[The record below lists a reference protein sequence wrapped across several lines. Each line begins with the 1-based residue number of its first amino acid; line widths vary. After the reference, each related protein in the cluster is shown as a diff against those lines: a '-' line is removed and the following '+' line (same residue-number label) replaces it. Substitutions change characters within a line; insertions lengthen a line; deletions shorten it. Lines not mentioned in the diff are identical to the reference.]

1 MDTHATTVNRS
12 TKATHSISAPRL
24 ITGLWLAC
32 IVLWEWAGADRWIM
46 NLLAD
51 SRGFAWR
58 HDWWLNVVLHDGLH
72 RVSVLCYLL
81 LIIAIWQPL
90 GFMRAASRLQ
100 RVEML
105 IGVTASLLAISS
117 IKHFSLTSCPWDLA
131 EFGGMARYV
140 SHWAWGLGDGGPGRC
155 FPSGH
160 ASAGFA
166 FLALALP
173 GLLSASALMQQNGRG
188 IFYLAFLFGLVCGVA
203 QVLRGA
209 HYPSHVLWTGLI
221 CWIVALVNH
230 RAFTIAGRQLAAPRP
245 APHHQSC

>member
-1 MDTHATTVNRS
+1 MNGHTATVNETGTAYS
-12 TKATHSISAPRL
+12 ALTAPRL
-24 ITGLWLAC
+24 ITGLWLGS
-32 IVLWEWAGADRWIM
+32 ILLWEWSGADLWVM

-51 SRGFAWR
+51 RHGFALQQN
-58 HDWWLNVVLHDGLH
+58 WWLRVLLHDGLH
-72 RVSVLCYLL
+72 TVSVLCYLA
-81 LIIAIWQPL
+81 LIIAIWRPF
-90 GFMRAASRLQ
+90 GFLRAISRFQ
-100 RVEML
+100 RMEMFS
-105 IGVTASLLAISS
+105 GVTAALLAISS

-140 SHWAWGLGDGGPGRC
+140 SHWTWGLGDGGPGRC

-173 GLLSASALMQQNGRG
+173 GLFSASAVMQQNGRR

-230 RAFTIAGRQLAAPRP
+230 RAFTTAGR
-245 APHHQSC
+245 

>member
-1 MDTHATTVNRS
+1 MNGHIATVNV
-12 TKATHSISAPRL
+12 TGTTFLALTAPRL
-24 ITGLWLAC
+24 ITGLWLGC
-32 IVLWEWAGADRWIM
+32 ILLWEWSSADLWIM

-51 SRGFAWR
+51 HHGFALR
-58 HDWWLNVVLHDGLH
+58 HDWWLRVVLHDGLH
-72 RVSVLCYLL
+72 TVSVLCYLA

-90 GFMRAASRLQ
+90 GFMRATSRLQ

-105 IGVTASLLAISS
+105 IGVTASLLSISW
-117 IKHFSLTSCPWDLA
+117 IKYSSLTSCPWDLA

-140 SHWAWGLGDGGPGRC
+140 SHWAWGLADDGPGRC

-173 GLLSASALMQQNGRG
+173 GLFSASAGVRQEGWRM
-188 IFYLAFLFGLVCGVA
+188 FYLMLLFGLTCGIT

-221 CWIVALVNH
+221 CWAVALVNH
-230 RAFTIAGRQLAAPRP
+230 LTFKTLRRP
-245 APHHQSC
+245 PVILDQGSPDPS

>member
-1 MDTHATTVNRS
+1 MTGTTFLAL
-12 TKATHSISAPRL
+12 TAPRL
-24 ITGLWLAC
+24 ITGLWLGC
-32 IVLWEWAGADRWIM
+32 ILLWEWSGADRWIM
-46 NLLAD
+46 ILLAD
-51 SRGFAWR
+51 SRGFALR
-58 HDWWLNVVLHDGLH
+58 HDWWLSVVLHDGLH
-72 RVSVLCYLL
+72 KVSVLCYLA

-90 GFMRAASRLQ
+90 GFMRATSRLQ

-117 IKHFSLTSCPWDLA
+117 IKHSSLTSCPWDLT

-173 GLLSASALMQQNGRG
+173 GLLSASAAMQRNGER
-188 IFYLAFLFGLVCGVA
+188 IFYWVFLFGLICGA
-203 QVLRGA
+203 TQVLRGA

-221 CWIVALVNH
+221 CWTVALANH
-230 RAFTIAGRQLAAPRP
+230 LAFKTLRVRFTVTQAGPDV
-245 APHHQSC
+245 QS